1 MVKKNKIG
9 DYITSM
15 DKKYITLIKVVLI
28 YFGGFL
34 VWCLLDTRTAE
45 ITGLNAP
52 RLFYMF
58 AAPLFAIFYG
68 VGSCKY
74 TGKVIIPHLILLVGH
89 LLFAVGTICI
99 DIEDMTA
106 LVGIIVG
113 VPISILCAVITKIVL
128 HFIKKE

>member
-1 MVKKNKIG
+1 
-9 DYITSM
+9 M
-15 DKKYITLIKVVLI
+15 DKKHLNLITFALI

-45 ITGLNAP
+45 ITGLNGP
-52 RLFYMF
+52 RLFYMLVTPF
-58 AAPLFAIFYG
+58 VSIIYG

-74 TGKVIIPHLILLVGH
+74 TGKVIIPHLILLVAH

-113 VPISILCAVITKIVL
+113 IPISILCAAITKLVL
-128 HFIKKE
+128 YFIKKK